1 MTYEE
6 WHAFVAT
13 HLAEPVL
20 EETAGDREVWFTS
33 GEPGEVIVRV
43 RHSTITVF
51 EYAERRRGASLVVR
65 PIRVGGLRAAGVDD
79 NRAMNIVQ
87 GLIGAA
93 RERRLGRYVE
103 CGVCRRREPPERA
116 RHQVCPECA
125 QDMSGSVH

>member
-13 HLAEPVL
+13 HLNEPVL
-20 EETAGDREVWFTS
+20 EESGGDREVWFTS

-51 EYAERRRGASLVVR
+51 EYAERRRGAQLLVHPV
-65 PIRVGGLRAAGVDD
+65 RVGGLRATGVDD
-79 NRAMNIVQ
+79 GRAMTIVQ
-87 GLIGAA
+87 GLIAAA

-103 CGVCRRREPPERA
+103 CCVCGRREPPERA
-116 RHQVCPECA
+116 RRQACAECA
-125 QDMSGSVH
+125 EGLSGSVH